1 MASGVIFDIKEMSV
15 NDGPGIRTTVFF
27 KGCPLRCRWCHNPE
41 GLSFEPEI
49 KESGPPCLGCGLCR
63 QPCGH
68 EDCRPFGRCLHIC
81 PQGRLKL
88 VGERVEAAALADRIK
103 RQADFL
109 LANGGV
115 TLSGGEPL
123 AQPDFLIELERSLKP
138 LHLALETSGQAPL
151 PVFQAACALADLV
164 MIDIKHMDPGQHK
177 RWTGADNRRILA
189 NIAWLKARD
198 IPFIV
203 RVPLIPGVNDS
214 QENLAATAAFLA
226 DVPALR
232 HVELL
237 PYNTLAGSKYASV
250 GRTYDPGF
258 DETRPPNIDC
268 TPFAARGIC
277 CQVL

>member
-1 MASGVIFDIKEMSV
+1 MAAGVIFDIKEMSV
-15 NDGPGIRTTVFF
+15 NDGPGIRTTVFL

-41 GLSFEPEI
+41 GLAFEPEI
-49 KESGPPCLGCGLCR
+49 KESGPPCLNCGLCR
-63 QPCGH
+63 QACDH
-68 EDCRPFGRCLHIC
+68 EDGRPFDRCLHIC
-81 PQGRLKL
+81 PQGRLKKA
-88 VGERVEAAALADRIK
+88 GERVEAAALAERIK
-103 RQADFL
+103 VQADFL

-123 AQPDFLIELERSLKP
+123 AQPDFLIDLMRSLQP

-151 PVFQAACALADLV
+151 PVFQAACGLADLV
-164 MIDIKHMDPGQHK
+164 MVDIKHMDAAEHR

-189 NIAWLKARD
+189 NIAWLKAQA

-203 RVPLIPGVNDS
+203 RVPLIPGVNDGAD
-214 QENLAATAAFLA
+214 NLAATAAFLA
-226 DVPALR
+226 GAPALS

-258 DETRPPNIDC
+258 DESRPPNIDC
-268 TPFAARGIC
+268 APFAARGIR

>member
-1 MASGVIFDIKEMSV
+1 MGRVFDLQRFCV
-15 NDGPGIRTTVFF
+15 HDGPGIRTSVFF

-41 GLSFEPEI
+41 GLAFEPEI
-49 KESGPPCLGCGLCR
+49 KESGPPCLNCGLCR
-63 QPCGH
+63 QACDH
-68 EDCRPFGRCLHIC
+68 EDCRPFDRCLHIC
-81 PQGRLKL
+81 PQGRLKKA
-88 VGERVEAAALADRIK
+88 GERVEAAALAERIK
-103 RQADFL
+103 VQADFL

-123 AQPDFLIELERSLKP
+123 AQPDFLIDLMRSLQP

-151 PVFQAACALADLV
+151 PVFQAACGLADLV
-164 MIDIKHMDPGQHK
+164 MVDIKHMDAAEHR

-189 NIAWLKARD
+189 NIAWLKAQA

-203 RVPLIPGVNDS
+203 RVPLIPGVNDGAD
-214 QENLAATAAFLA
+214 NLAATAAFLA
-226 DVPALR
+226 GAPALS

-258 DETRPPNIDC
+258 DESRPPNIDC
-268 TPFAARGIC
+268 APFAARGIR